1 MSKFC
6 LLNFSGCHCAGSDQA
21 AAHPWS
27 VKNVFMTQLT
37 GIGIPASQVSRIAH
51 VLQRTKDDIS
61 ELIDQSLGKST
72 VHGKLLA
79 SSSVHIICFDS
90 RIAVQQTSALLSPS
104 PSALL
109 TAETLKRHDVG
120 TNYVIKLC
128 TVALCEIAVI
138 ECFSTRCNYS
148 FCCCMCACT

>member
-1 MSKFC
+1 MSKFS
-6 LLNFSGCHCAGSDQA
+6 LLNFSGCHCVGSDQA

-51 VLQRTKDDIS
+51 VLQRTTDDIS

-90 RIAVQQTSALLSPS
+90 RIAMQQTSAPPS
-104 PSALL
+104 PTLPAFL
-109 TAETLKRHDVG
+109 TAETLRRHYVG
-120 TNYVIKLC
+120 TIYATWHVDTCTLPRWIKK
-128 TVALCEIAVI
+128 TVYLT
-138 ECFSTRCNYS
+138 SY
-148 FCCCMCACT
+148 

>member
-6 LLNFSGCHCAGSDQA
+6 LHNFSGCHCAGSDQA

-27 VKNVFMTQLT
+27 VKNVFMTQLA

-51 VLQRTKDDIS
+51 VLQRTKDGIS

-90 RIAVQQTSALLSPS
+90 RIAVQQTSAPLSP
-104 PSALL
+104 PRPALL

-120 TNYVIKLC
+120 INYVIKLC
-128 TVALCEIAVI
+128 IMALSENVVI
-138 ECFSTRCNYS
+138 ECFSTRRNYS
-148 FCCCMCACT
+148 CCCCMCAST

>member
-90 RIAVQQTSALLSPS
+90 HIAMHTSAPLSP
-104 PSALL
+104 PQPALL

-120 TNYVIKLC
+120 TNYVIKLK
-128 TVALCEIAVI
+128 
-138 ECFSTRCNYS
+138 
-148 FCCCMCACT
+148 